1 MDSYPDNSSHAAS
14 SDPANTLTKL
24 RGFRPL
30 SRLEELLPTFS
41 SSERLILYILT
52 AVLAVS
58 ALVLLT
64 GANAQVSVIVP
75 ASGGSLTE
83 GVVGTARFINP
94 LLALSESDR
103 GLTLL
108 TYSGLTRARADG
120 SIIPDLASSY
130 KISEDGTT
138 YTFTL
143 RPDIIFHNGTP
154 ITSSDVMF
162 TVQMAQNP
170 DIRSPHRA
178 DWEGVSVSTPDL
190 TTVVFT
196 LPRPYA
202 PFLENTTLGI
212 LPAHL
217 WQNISTEEFSFSS
230 LNTKPVGSGPYQIKE
245 VTTDKTGA
253 ITRYELAPFK
263 NFTLGTPYLKKLTF
277 LFFPNENTL
286 IDAWNAGRIDS
297 FAGISPSELA
307 RLNRN
312 ANIIRASLPRIF
324 GVFLNQDHAPILAD
338 PAVRSALDA
347 AIDKQKIVDSVLGGY
362 ATVLDSP
369 IPPSI
374 LPEKNDGTAS
384 VSPEVDLVEYKE
396 RVADILERGGW
407 KFESPAD
414 LSAKASEQEETSTST
429 IKKKPTWRKKGKE
442 LTFTLATAD
451 SPELVATAEAL
462 VTMWQTAGIN
472 ADLHVYSL
480 SELNT
485 SIIRPRAYDALLFGE
500 VVGRTLDLFAFWH
513 SSQRNDPGLNLAMYT
528 NARAD
533 SFLAQART
541 TTNRKERETLYR
553 SFVEIIKKEKPAV
566 FLYAPQLIYVLP
578 ETILGTEF
586 GVLATSAERF
596 LNVYEWYTSTE
607 RVWSV
612 FTSVSE

>member
-14 SDPANTLTKL
+14 SDPVSTLTKS
-24 RGFRPL
+24 RDIRFL

-52 AVLAVS
+52 ATLAVS
-58 ALVLLT
+58 ALVLLS
-64 GANAQVSVIVP
+64 GANAQVSFVVP
-75 ASGGSLTE
+75 TNGGSLTE
-83 GVVGTARFINP
+83 GFVGTARFINP
-94 LLALSESDR
+94 LLALSEPDR
-103 GLTLL
+103 DLTLL

-120 SIIPDLASSY
+120 SIVPDLASSY
-130 KISEDGTT
+130 EISEDGTT

-143 RPDIIFHNGTP
+143 RGDITFHDGTP
-154 ITSSDVMF
+154 ITASDVMF
-162 TVQMAQNP
+162 TVQMAQNS
-170 DIRSPHRA
+170 DVRSPHRA
-178 DWEGVSVSTPDL
+178 DWEGVAVSTPDL

-217 WQNISTEEFSFSS
+217 WQNISTEEFSFSQ

-245 VTTDKTGA
+245 VTTDKTGSV
-253 ITRYELAPFK
+253 TRYELVTFK

-277 LFFPNENTL
+277 LFFPNEDAL
-286 IDAWNAGRIDS
+286 IDAWNSGRIDS
-297 FAGISPSELA
+297 FAGISPSELT

-324 GVFLNQDHAPILAD
+324 GVFLNQDHAPVLAD

-347 AIDKQKIVDSVLGGY
+347 VIDKQKIVDSVLGGY
-362 ATVLDSP
+362 ATILDSP
-369 IPPSI
+369 IPPSALI
-374 LPEKNDGTAS
+374 TKGDEATS
-384 VSPEVDLVEYKE
+384 MSPEVDFVEYKE
-396 RVADILERGGW
+396 RATDILERGGW
-407 KFESPAD
+407 KFEAPSKSPT
-414 LSAKASEQEETSTST
+414 KASTQEGTSTST
-429 IKKKPTWRKKGKE
+429 TKENPAWRKKGKE

-451 SPELVATAEAL
+451 SPELVATAEEL
-462 VTMWQTAGIN
+462 VTMWKAAGIN
-472 ADLHVYSL
+472 VDLHVYPL

-485 SIIRPRAYDALLFGE
+485 NIIRPRAYDALLFGE

-541 TTNRKERETLYR
+541 TTNRKEREALYK
-553 SFVEIIKKEKPAV
+553 SFVEIIKEEKPAV

-578 ETILGTEF
+578 ERILGAQF

-607 RVWSV
+607 KVWSI
-612 FTSVSE
+612 FTNVSE